1 MVALIETNTHKFSI
15 VKTLT
20 ATAILVILGM
30 LIPNIYKNEPTIWIN
45 VVVSII
51 LYFTIMMFEN
61 SNIGKSICY
70 PLASALIMNIILYK
84 TIPSFG
90 LKETIINYSIM
101 IIAFTLTLM
110 IYNFLFREIIEDAK
124 KYLLK
129 IKKLGYIIASYA
141 VYFLTLSL
149 WKDAYSWKP
158 NNLDTINI
166 LIIVLIVILAM
177 LITSFSIS
185 FLIILIINSISKN
198 KKSTEENEKEPKKE
212 RNQQEPMYQSILD
225 NIPNNKAEK
234 TKFGIKNQKF
244 KYLENDVQNYIDTI
258 QPFNDYEP
266 QKRVLNALKQAII
279 DIQCIAQNYENRQKI
294 NDPNMINH
302 YLEKTYLEQAEQ
314 VKENAKDLCN
324 EFLDYVE
331 RYKDLSSTEDIQ
343 NIQTILKKLND
354 KGE

>member
-1 MVALIETNTHKFSI
+1 MIETNNHDFSI

-30 LIPNIYKNEPTIWIN
+30 LIPDIYKNEPTMWIN
-45 VVVSII
+45 VVVLII
-51 LYFTIMMFEN
+51 LYSNVMLFEN
-61 SNIGKSICY
+61 SNIGN
-70 PLASALIMNIILYK
+70 PLASALIMDIILHQ
-84 TIPSFG
+84 TIPNFG

-101 IIAFTLTLM
+101 IFAFALTLI
-110 IYNFLFREIIEDAK
+110 IYNSVFSEIIEDAK
-124 KYLLK
+124 KYPLK
-129 IKKLGYIIASYA
+129 IKKVGYIITSYI

-198 KKSTEENEKEPKKE
+198 KKLTKENEKEPKKD
-212 RNQQEPMYQSILD
+212 RNQREPMYQ

-234 TKFGIKNQKF
+234 TKFSIKNQKF
-244 KYLENDVQNYIDTI
+244 KYLENDVQNYINTI

-266 QKRVLNALKQAII
+266 QKRVLNALYQAII
-279 DIQCIAQNYENRQKI
+279 DIQHIAQNYENRQKI
-294 NDPNMINH
+294 NDPNMVNH
-302 YLEKTYLEQAEQ
+302 YLEQTYLKQAEQ

-331 RYKDLSSTEDIQ
+331 QYKDLSSKEDMQ
-343 NIQTILKKLND
+343 NIQTILEKLNN

>member
-1 MVALIETNTHKFSI
+1 MISLIETNTHNFSI

-20 ATAILVILGM
+20 VTAILVILGI
-30 LIPNIYKNEPTIWIN
+30 LIPGIYKNEPTMWIN
-45 VVVSII
+45 IVVSVI
-51 LYFTIMMFEN
+51 LYFTIMMFE
-61 SNIGKSICY
+61 SICY
-70 PLASALIMNIILYK
+70 PLASALIMDIILHQ
-84 TIPSFG
+84 TIPNFD
-90 LKETIINYSIM
+90 LKGTIFNYSIM
-101 IIAFTLTLM
+101 IIAFASTLM

-124 KYLLK
+124 KYLFK
-129 IKKLGYIIASYA
+129 IKKLGYIIASYT

-149 WKDAYSWKP
+149 WKDAYSWKS

-166 LIIVLIVILAM
+166 LIIVLAM

-185 FLIILIINSISKN
+185 FFIILIINSISKYR
-198 KKSTEENEKEPKKE
+198 KLTQENEKEIKEE
-212 RNQQEPMYQSILD
+212 RNQQEPIYQNILD

-234 TKFGIKNQKF
+234 TRFNIKNQKF
-244 KYLENDVQNYIDTI
+244 KHLENDVQNYIDTI

-266 QKRVLNALKQAII
+266 QKRVLNALYQAII
-279 DIQCIAQNYENRQKI
+279 DIQHIAQNYENRQKI

-302 YLEKTYLEQAEQ
+302 YLEQTYLKQAEQ

-331 RYKDLSSTEDIQ
+331 QYKDLSSKEDMK
-343 NIQTILKKLND
+343 NIQTILKKLNN

>member
-1 MVALIETNTHKFSI
+1 MIALIEANNHGFSI

-30 LIPNIYKNEPTIWIN
+30 LIPNIYKNEPTMWIN
-45 VVVSII
+45 IIVSMI

-70 PLASALIMNIILYK
+70 PLASALIMNIILYQ

-124 KYLLK
+124 KYILK

-149 WKDAYSWKP
+149 WKDTYSWKP
-158 NNLDTINI
+158 NNIDTINI

-177 LITSFSIS
+177 LITSFSVS
-185 FLIILIINSISKN
+185 FLIILIINSISKYR
-198 KKSTEENEKEPKKE
+198 KLTQENEKEIKE
-212 RNQQEPMYQSILD
+212 ESNQQEPMYQSILNQVHKVES
-225 NIPNNKAEK
+225 NIS
-234 TKFGIKNQKF
+234 NQKF
-244 KYLENDVQNYIDTI
+244 KYLENDVQNYINTI

-266 QKRVLNALKQAII
+266 QKRVLNVLQQAMI
-279 DIQCIAQNYENRQKI
+279 DIQHIAQNYENRQKI
-294 NDPNMINH
+294 NDPNMVNR
-302 YLEKTYLEQAEQ
+302 YLENTYLEQAEQ
-314 VKENAKDLCN
+314 VKENAKALCN
-324 EFLDYVE
+324 EFLDFVE
-331 RYKDLSSTEDIQ
+331 NHKNVSSTEDIQ
-343 NIQTILKKLND
+343 NIQIILKKLND
-354 KGE
+354 KEE